1 MYPAPALATQEKPAT
16 AGRPRAFV
24 PADALQSALGVFWQ
38 RGFEATS
45 LDDLTDAMQLSR
57 SSFYAC
63 FGSKHA
69 VFMAAIQCYSDER
82 FAAIQEV
89 ARSMPD
95 PIAAVQAVLTTIAD
109 TGGGPRGCFFANS
122 VTELAPHDPALA
134 TYCQSHIK
142 RVLKVVT
149 GLLITAGFKPQL
161 AETRAGAALALAM
174 GAITLRKAGIP
185 AAPIRA
191 LLNQA
196 QTLLALPR
204 HTAATNRRGHLPS
217 GLKPN
222 QARPPVSTS
231 T

>member
-1 MYPAPALATQEKPAT
+1 M
-16 AGRPRAFV
+16 

-63 FGSKHA
+63 FGSKQA
-69 VFMAAIQCYSDER
+69 VFMTAIQCYSDER

-95 PIAAVQAVLTTIAD
+95 PIAAVQAVLATIAD
-109 TGGGPRGCFFANS
+109 TDGGPRGCFFANS
-122 VTELAPHDPALA
+122 VTELAPHNPALA
-134 TYCQSHIK
+134 TYCQNHIR
-142 RVLKVVT
+142 RVLEVVT
-149 GLLITAGFKPQL
+149 GLLISAGFKPQL

-185 AAPIRA
+185 AARIRA
-191 LLNQA
+191 LLDQA
-196 QTLLALPR
+196 PTLLTLPR
-204 HTAATNRRGHLPS
+204 RAAATNRRRHLPY
-217 GLKPN
+217 GVEPN
-222 QARPPVSTS
+222 
-231 T
+231 